1 MNKNNIL
8 SALKNAGY
16 TGSEKVE
23 DVKAYV
29 DANNISL
36 VDADG
41 KAIDLDATF
50 KTVVVTIVSDSGEEV
65 MCNDMPMDTAASQDG
80 TMTEGEAV
88 EMCQPKPAKTAAV
101 QSTNTK
107 GVHMF
112 NIGND
117 KESFARKNYNRL
129 AAQGKAFFADADEAE
144 AAGAWFRYKLL
155 NNIDGYDQKK
165 RDLEVINK
173 TWSTSSGSLVPTFI
187 ETYIQENLNK
197 YGVARKVVGDNLH
210 RMRSLTLNLNDLTA
224 DAVVTV
230 PSQGSAGDDN
240 SSTPTLAG
248 KTLTAIKA
256 IGTKQ
261 ITSELLNDSP
271 VNVADYIARAFTR
284 AIAKVEDQYYISNAT
299 SGLLDNSVGVQA
311 GGVVSGTGIFNK
323 TWTSVT
329 DTDIN
334 RLMSK
339 LHNGYNHNEA
349 AFMCSR
355 AYYFQVLYRLQKAAG
370 GITLNEAMNGVK
382 SLFPYADASY
392 FGVPVYFSE
401 LFTAVSGTQGAVGVA
416 RRPIAYGVF
425 GQAHAFGVVDGSME
439 IASSSEFAFDKDVLT
454 IRAKE
459 RFAVKAVNL
468 GTGSVAG
475 GIVVAEQD
483 V

>member
-1 MNKNNIL
+1 MTKNNIL
-8 SALKNAGY
+8 KALKNAGY
-16 TGSEKVE
+16 TGDESVE
-23 DVKAYV
+23 AVKSYV
-29 DANNISL
+29 EANNILL
-36 VDADG
+36 VDNDG

-50 KTVVVTIVSDSGEEV
+50 KTVMITIATDSGEEV
-65 MCNDMPMDTAASQDG
+65 MCNDMPMETAAPEAPA
-80 TMTEGEAV
+80 TEGEAV
-88 EMCQPKPAKTAAV
+88 EMCQPKPAKTAKV
-101 QSTNTK
+101 NQTNTK

-117 KESFARKNYNRL
+117 KEAFARKNYNRK
-129 AAQGKAFFADADEAE
+129 AAQGETFFGDADEAE
-144 AAGAWFRYKLL
+144 AAGAFFRYKVL
-155 NNIDGYDQKK
+155 NNVDGYDQKS
-165 RDLEVINK
+165 RDLEIINK

-197 YGVARKVVGDNLH
+197 YGVARKVVGDSLH
-210 RMRSLTLNLNDLTA
+210 RMRSLTMNLNDLTS

-230 PSQGSAGDDN
+230 PSQGSAGDTN
-240 SSTPTLAG
+240 SSTPALAG

-271 VNVADYIARAFTR
+271 VNIADYIARAFTR
-284 AIAKVEDQYYISNAT
+284 AIAKVEDQYYISNST
-299 SGLLDNSVGVQA
+299 SGLLDGTVGVQA
-311 GGVVSGTGIFNK
+311 GGALTGVSN

-329 DTDIN
+329 DSDIN

-339 LHNGYNHNEA
+339 LNIGYNHNDA

-355 AYYFQVLYRLQKAAG
+355 AYYFQVLYRLQKASG
-370 GITLNEAMNGVK
+370 GITLNEALNGVK
-382 SLFPYADASY
+382 SMFPNADASY

-401 LFTAVSGTQGAVGVA
+401 LFTAVSGIQGAAGIA

-459 RFAVKAVNL
+459 RFAVTAVNL
-468 GTGSVAG
+468 GDGSNAG
-475 GIVVAEQD
+475 GIVVAEQGA
-483 V
+483 